1 MKKIIII
8 LIFLGII
15 SCNEIV
21 KFDNSK
27 PLSQKQQIIK
37 MIDKKIKYS
46 NDAKEKEILK
56 DLKYSIIARIKDK
69 AEVK

>member
-15 SCNEIV
+15 NCNEFV
-21 KFDNSK
+21 KPDDSK

-37 MIDKKIKYS
+37 MIDRKIKYS

-56 DLKYSIIARIKDK
+56 DLKYSIIARIKE
-69 AEVK
+69 EVE